1 MNFGPRDDETIAD
14 AFGAFVSR
22 VPESECITNGPLA
35 NLRLAVKDNIA
46 VKGEPFTAGLPLF
59 AGRRADRNAACIDIL
74 QGAGARF
81 VGMTRCDAAGFGVV
95 TPEVTNPLWP
105 DRIAG
110 GSSGG
115 SAAAVA
121 AGLADIGLGTDTG
134 GSTRIPA
141 ACCGLFGFKPSHGRI
156 PLDGVWP
163 LAPSFDVVGWMTR
176 DLATLQRMAEALLNI
191 APASDLSPNDLRLG
205 IDLRRL
211 EQCAPEIQ
219 LAVERLLLRLSR
231 AGVSVLPVSLPGR
244 DVTTHAH
251 AVTVL
256 DEANAIYPDWAKHI
270 DQFPETARRALATAQ
285 AIKPEM
291 FAQACEQTG
300 AIANAFEEICA
311 DIDAVIGPTLPVLP
325 PLTGVRRMR
334 LNGQEQPV
342 LSILVAETC
351 LANVTGGPALSM
363 PLPSGAASGAS
374 IQILASRN
382 RDDRAFAVA
391 RAVQSLMQNG
401 IGG

>member
-1 MNFGPRDDETIAD
+1 MNFGPRDDETAAD

-22 VPESECITNGPLA
+22 VARFAPTNGPLA
-35 NLRLAVKDNIA
+35 GLRLAVKDNIA

-59 AGRRADRNAACIDIL
+59 ADRRADRDAACIDIL

-95 TPEVTNPLWP
+95 TPEVTNPLWR

-141 ACCGLFGFKPSHGRI
+141 ACCGLFGYKPSHGRI

-176 DLATLQRMAEALLNI
+176 DLATLQRMAEAMMKV
-191 APASDLSPNDLRLG
+191 APAGEISPNQLRLG
-205 IDLRRL
+205 VDLGRL
-211 EQCAPEIQ
+211 DRCAPEVQ
-219 LAVERLLLRLSR
+219 LALERLLLQLSR
-231 AGVSVLPVSLPGR
+231 NGVSVLPVSLPSC

-256 DEANAIYPDWAKHI
+256 DEASAIYPGWADHI
-270 DQFPETARRALATAQ
+270 DLFPETARRALATAQ
-285 AIKPEM
+285 AIKPEI
-291 FAQACEQTG
+291 FAQAREQVG
-300 AIANAFEEICA
+300 AIANAFEQICA

-325 PLTGVRRMR
+325 PLTGVRRLR

-351 LANVTGGPALSM
+351 LANVTGAPALSM
-363 PLPSGAASGAS
+363 PLPSGAAPGAS

-391 RAVQSLMQNG
+391 RALQTA
-401 IGG
+401 IGD

>member
-1 MNFGPRDDETIAD
+1 MNFGPRDDEIAAD
-14 AFGAFVSR
+14 PFGAFVSR
-22 VPESECITNGPLA
+22 APEPERTNGPLA
-35 NLRLAVKDNIA
+35 DLRLAVKDNIA
-46 VKGEPFTAGLPLF
+46 VKGEPFTAGLALF
-59 AGRRADRNAACIDIL
+59 ADRRADRDAACIEIL
-74 QGAGARF
+74 RGAGARF

-95 TPEVTNPLWP
+95 TPEVKNPLWP

-176 DLATLQRMAEALLNI
+176 DLATLQRMAEVMLKVP
-191 APASDLSPNDLRLG
+191 PANEISSNNLRLG

-219 LAVERLLLRLSR
+219 FALERLLLRLSQ
-231 AGVSVLPVSLPGR
+231 AGVSVLPVSLPSR

-256 DEANAIYPDWAKHI
+256 GEASAIYPGWAEHI
-270 DQFPETARRALATAQ
+270 DLFPETARRALATAQ
-285 AIKPEM
+285 TIKPEI
-291 FAQACEQTG
+291 FAQACEQVA
-300 AIANAFEEICA
+300 AIANAFKKICA

-351 LANVTGGPALSM
+351 LANVTGAPALSM
-363 PLPSGAASGAS
+363 PLPSAAAPGAS

-391 RAVQSLMQNG
+391 RALLPVFG
-401 IGG
+401 D